1 MEVYKFMDYKEMEE
15 SIGYGEEYNFYY
27 KDKEFWIS
35 QNPDGNYLTEVS
47 GETQEFKNSEDLLNN
62 ARINGKSI
70 CEIWE
75 EIKDQF

>member
-1 MEVYKFMDYKEMEE
+1 MNYKEMEE

-35 QNPDGNYLTEVS
+35 QNSDGNYLTEVD

-70 CEIWE
+70 REIWE